1 MFLLSLLHLRVP
13 PGIVV
18 RMPRAARVTTE
29 TVVATARRSG
39 RPRTVA
45 NYASQMA
52 VEGHEGVMGS
62 VSESP
67 LADLE
72 SEGAAEPPPKRK
84 RRRRVKVAE
93 PVVYDI
99 PPVETKT
106 STFKGKSGVQIHV
119 RSRVYEYLTPRPIG
133 IRAFHVVDMT
143 YVAN

>member
-13 PGIVV
+13 PRIAV

-29 TVVATARRSG
+29 TAVATTRRSG
-39 RPRTVA
+39 RPRTVV

-52 VEGHEGVMGS
+52 VEEPEGVIDPG
-62 VSESP
+62 SESP
-67 LADLE
+67 LTDLE

-99 PPVETKT
+99 PPVETKS
-106 STFKGKSGVQIHV
+106 STFKGESGVQIHV
-119 RSRVYEYLTPRPIG
+119 RYRAYEYFTPRSIG
-133 IRAFHVVDMT
+133 IRTFHMVGMA